1 MQKIKIKTMHLK
13 TPTTEVCLEYY
24 LVLKGGLCGIEIRNA
39 HSKERAMRMIPDSIE
54 RVHMFLLKLA
64 RGRLFPVNLNDV
76 TDDYIYKNWS
86 SQRRFELLRAGA
98 DARLNRGER
107 QRKKCGDLRA
117 CVSTDKG

>member
-64 RGRLFPVNLNDV
+64 RGRLFPVHLDDV
-76 TDDYIYKNWS
+76 VDDYIRENWLG
-86 SQRRFELLRAGA
+86 QGRLELLCAGA
-98 DARLNRGER
+98 DARLNRGKR
-107 QRKKCGDLRA
+107 QRKKRRDLRA
-117 CVSTDKG
+117 GVSANKG